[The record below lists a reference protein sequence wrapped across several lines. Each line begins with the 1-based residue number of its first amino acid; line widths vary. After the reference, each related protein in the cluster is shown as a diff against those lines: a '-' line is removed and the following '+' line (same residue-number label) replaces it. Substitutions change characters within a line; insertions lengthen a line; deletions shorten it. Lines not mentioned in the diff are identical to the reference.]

1 MAVCATDP
9 CPVSWPPHPGNAN
22 FPALRHNPRMSEPR
36 VMVDG
41 ELVPEGQV
49 PLIPL
54 DDAIVRGD
62 GVFEGLRLYGHRA
75 RTLEA
80 HLDRMERSA
89 DMVRLPFD
97 RQLIRTEVE
106 AFSAATSAAEC
117 GLRVMLTRGGHRI
130 LREEVLFP
138 EAPDGWSV
146 LPVPHRITPLL
157 VASKT
162 LSYAANMQAARLAAE
177 AGADTALFVD
187 ADSDAVLECPV
198 ASFVWIEGED
208 LVAPPLETGILD
220 SITRRLIAEVA
231 PLHVR
236 ERTLDDLAQADGA
249 LVISTV
255 LESRIVREVK
265 GIAQYDVH
273 GRRITEIADG
283 LRELCMT
290 GDPDGGRAVPA

>member
-1 MAVCATDP
+1 MRATDP
-9 CPVSWPPHPGNAN
+9 CLVSWLRHPGNAH
-22 FPALRHNPRMSEPR
+22 FPELRHNPAMSEPR

-41 ELVPEGQV
+41 ELVPEGHV
-49 PLIPL
+49 PKIPL

-62 GVFEGLRLYGHRA
+62 GVFEGLRLYGRRA

-97 RQLIRTEVE
+97 RDLIRAEVE

-162 LSYAANMQAARLAAE
+162 LSYAANMQAARLASE
-177 AGADTALFVD
+177 AGADTALLVD
-187 ADSDAVLECPV
+187 ADTDAVLECPV

-220 SITRRLIAEVA
+220 SITRRLIAEVT

-236 ERTLDDLAQADGA
+236 ARTLDDLAQADGA

-265 GIAQYDVH
+265 GIAQYDVQ

-283 LRELCMT
+283 LRDLCMT

>member
-1 MAVCATDP
+1 
-9 CPVSWPPHPGNAN
+9 
-22 FPALRHNPRMSEPR
+22 MSEPR

-41 ELVPEGQV
+41 QLVPEGQV

-97 RQLIRTEVE
+97 RDLIRAEVE
-106 AFSAATSAAEC
+106 RFSAATSAAEC

-130 LREEVLFP
+130 LREEAFSP

-177 AGADTALFVD
+177 AGADTALLVD

-198 ASFVWIEGED
+198 ASFVWIEGDD

-220 SITRRLIAEVA
+220 SITRRLIAEVT

-236 ERTLDDLAQADGA
+236 ARTLDDLAQADGA

-255 LESRIVREVK
+255 LESRVVREVK
-265 GIAQYDVH
+265 GIAQYDPQ
-273 GRRITEIADG
+273 GRRITEIAG
-283 LRELCMT
+283 ALRELCMT